1 MNQAEQLE
9 FVSIN
14 TETPQQVIQEQ
25 QQPEEQ
31 PKKKRGR
38 PKKSETAA
46 APDQEVKRE
55 DPSSLF
61 DKIKSEVEEN
71 EKYLNSQNVSS
82 GNPVQ
87 SPIHEAASKVVD
99 GYMLLTICDT
109 FFPMIIKAFFKKAKG
124 IKDSE
129 IRLSKEQKEHMTP
142 IADDVATGLLS
153 FLDPV
158 TLFFILTGA
167 LYFQNTTEAISK
179 KEK

>member
-1 MNQAEQLE
+1 MEQDKQLE
-9 FVSIN
+9 FVSIEQNEN
-14 TETPQQVIQEQ
+14 TPPAQIIEPNE
-25 QQPEEQ
+25 P

-38 PKKSETAA
+38 PKKSEQPAIEEIKQ
-46 APDQEVKRE
+46 PQN
-55 DPSSLF
+55 PGSLF
-61 DKIKSEVEEN
+61 EQIKKEVEEN
-71 EKYLNSQNVSS
+71 EKVVQNVN
-82 GNPVQ
+82 GAPVQ

-124 IKDSE
+124 IKDSD

>member
-1 MNQAEQLE
+1 MTTEQPLE
-9 FVSIN
+9 FASIN
-14 TETPQQVIQEQ
+14 TEETPQQVIQEQ
-25 QQPEEQ
+25 PTEQ

-38 PKKSETAA
+38 PKKSEQVK
-46 APDQEVKRE
+46 QEEIPQAKN
-55 DPSSLF
+55 PSSLF
-61 DKIKSEVEEN
+61 EEIKKEVEEN
-71 EKYLNSQNVSS
+71 EKILGENQQ
-82 GNPVQ
+82 PIE
-87 SPIHEAASKVVD
+87 SPIHQAASKVVD

-124 IKDSE
+124 LKDSQ

-179 KEK
+179 NEK

>member
-1 MNQAEQLE
+1 MNQETQLE
-9 FVSIN
+9 FANIN
-14 TETPQQVIQEQ
+14 IEETTPPQITPAAEA
-25 QQPEEQ
+25 PEA

-38 PKKSETAA
+38 PKKTESTAD
-46 APDQEVKRE
+46 PEIKRE
-55 DPSSLF
+55 DPASLF
-61 DKIKSEVEEN
+61 DQIKKEVEQN
-71 EKYLNSQNVSS
+71 EQYLNNQNANS
-82 GNPVQ
+82 GAPLQ

-109 FFPMIIKAFFKKAKG
+109 FFPMIIKMFFKKAKG

-179 KEK
+179 REK

>member
-1 MNQAEQLE
+1 MEQDKQLE
-9 FVSIN
+9 FVSI
-14 TETPQQVIQEQ
+14 EEQPTPAP
-25 QQPEEQ
+25 QPEQITEQ

-38 PKKSETAA
+38 PKKSEQGTG
-46 APDQEVKRE
+46 EESVK
-55 DPSSLF
+55 PPQNAGSLF
-61 DKIKSEVEEN
+61 DQIKKEVEEN
-71 EKYLNSQNVSS
+71 EKIITNGETPGPIN
-82 GNPVQ
+82 
-87 SPIHEAASKVVD
+87 SPIHDAASKVVD

-124 IKDSE
+124 IKDTD
-129 IRLSKEQKEHMTP
+129 IRLSKEQKEHLTP

>member
-1 MNQAEQLE
+1 MEQDKQLE
-9 FVSIN
+9 FVSIEESTPA
-14 TETPQQVIQEQ
+14 TEQIQ
-25 QQPEEQ
+25 EQ

-38 PKKSETAA
+38 PKKSEQPAGEEIKQ
-46 APDQEVKRE
+46 PQN
-55 DPSSLF
+55 PGSLF
-61 DKIKSEVEEN
+61 DQIKKEVEEN
-71 EKYLNSQNVSS
+71 EKVIQDGQPS
-82 GNPVQ
+82 GVIN

-124 IKDSE
+124 IKDTD
-129 IRLSKEQKEHMTP
+129 IRLSKEQKEHLTP

>member
-1 MNQAEQLE
+1 MEQDKQLE
-9 FVSIN
+9 FVSI
-14 TETPQQVIQEQ
+14 EESTPAP
-25 QQPEEQ
+25 QPEQIIEQ

-38 PKKSETAA
+38 PKKSESVTNEETIKPASN
-46 APDQEVKRE
+46 
-55 DPSSLF
+55 PSSLF
-61 DKIKSEVEEN
+61 DQIKKEVEEN
-71 EKYLNSQNVSS
+71 EKVIQDGQPS
-82 GNPVQ
+82 GIIN

-124 IKDSE
+124 IKDID
-129 IRLSKEQKEHMTP
+129 IRLSKEQKEHLTP